1 MLVFIGF
8 VGIFYMYRRLEK
20 GDLLFPPQT
29 GSRRLINKGF
39 LGAGFRTIDPRK
51 GTETF
56 FPSGFLQKSD
66 NLSLEP

>member
-8 VGIFYMYRRLEK
+8 VGIFYMYRRIEK
-20 GDLLFPPQT
+20 DDLLFPPQT

-51 GTETF
+51 GTEKRS
-56 FPSGFLQKSD
+56 PERCLIDSK
-66 NLSLEP
+66 NEM

>member
-20 GDLLFPPQT
+20 DDLLFPPQT

-51 GTETF
+51 GTEIKSVRV
-56 FPSGFLQKSD
+56 FPRSQSV
-66 NLSLEP
+66 

>member
-51 GTETF
+51 GTETEL
-56 FPSGFLQKSD
+56 GTYKAQA
-66 NLSLEP
+66 ERIV

>member
-8 VGIFYMYRRLEK
+8 VSIFYMYRRLEK

-51 GTETF
+51 GTETVY
-56 FPSGFLQKSD
+56 PSTLKIFIPQC
-66 NLSLEP
+66 LEP